1 MTLLLLLVRLG
12 WLHWETSSGGELG
25 CPLWVTSGP
34 VQVALQCCCLCPA
47 VLMMMMMMMMMITIV
62 SDTTSERQ
70 LAAVIPSAKAL

>member
-47 VLMMMMMMMMMITIV
+47 VLMMMMMMMMITIV

>member
-47 VLMMMMMMMMMITIV
+47 VLMMMMITIV